1 MTGEKALPRSP
12 LLLGGGVRGGG
23 EKYGHNLF
31 IISGLTLAKP
41 CFIATTPDPS
51 SPEEGTT
58 WQGDSFILTHPP
70 TIIPYLRVFV
80 LSAMPLGMFGAVG
93 TREGLPAVPPLA

>member
-23 EKYGHNLF
+23 DEYGHNLF
-31 IISGLTLAKP
+31 IINGLILVKP

-58 WQGDSFILTHPP
+58 WQGDSFILHTPYHVP
-70 TIIPYLRVFV
+70 TARLCVTCSIIAPTKKARARVSPGFHY
-80 LSAMPLGMFGAVG
+80 
-93 TREGLPAVPPLA
+93 RDD